1 MYNLAYLAIGSA
13 INGMTSTAAGKDNN
27 DDNDIPFYHTLKLA
41 LKTSGTYECII
52 VFFFSALIL
61 IRSLF
66 GLGFHHFDFAEY
78 GH

>member
-1 MYNLAYLAIGSA
+1 MQQAKSNNTYL
-13 INGMTSTAAGKDNN
+13 
-27 DDNDIPFYHTLKLA
+27 PLKLA